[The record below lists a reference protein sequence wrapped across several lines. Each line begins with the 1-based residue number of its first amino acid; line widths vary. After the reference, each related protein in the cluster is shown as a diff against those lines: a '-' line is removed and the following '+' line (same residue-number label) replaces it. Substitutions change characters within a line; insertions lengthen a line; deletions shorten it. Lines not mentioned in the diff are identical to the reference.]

1 VKDVRFIDDD
11 HLMILATTSHNARLF
26 KLPFRSSSETPTA
39 LTYAP
44 WDISSSATQNAS
56 SAIRAF
62 ELMEDDGSSRY
73 LCHTYPTGSMQPVKL
88 EINGRKG
95 RRVICVLDASLQ
107 RYQVLD
113 LDSGAT
119 FVNED
124 DDKDGGG
131 SEDGDLE
138 MSQ

>member
-1 VKDVRFIDDD
+1 
-11 HLMILATTSHNARLF
+11 
-26 KLPFRSSSETPTA
+26 
-39 LTYAP
+39 
-44 WDISSSATQNAS
+44 
-56 SAIRAF
+56 
-62 ELMEDDGSSRY
+62 MEDDGSSRY